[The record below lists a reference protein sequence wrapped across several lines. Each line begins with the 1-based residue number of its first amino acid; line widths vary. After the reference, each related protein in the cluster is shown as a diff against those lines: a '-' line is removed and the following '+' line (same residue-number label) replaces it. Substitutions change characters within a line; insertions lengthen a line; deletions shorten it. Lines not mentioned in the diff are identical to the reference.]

1 MELYA
6 TVSKSDLNVCVSI
19 LMPRDSILS
28 NGEGGGVTEKLP
40 SPYPVFEHD
49 KCHGFSLIV

>member
-6 TVSKSDLNVCVSI
+6 SVSKSDLNVCISI

-28 NGEGGGVTEKLP
+28 NGEGVTEKVL
-40 SPYPVFEHD
+40 SPYHVFEHD
-49 KCHGFSLIV
+49 KCY